1 MYIKTSLTI
10 KQILS
15 IFYITSKIKFFYD
28 NNILWFHNQCIF
40 VVKFIYN
47 YSKFTPIIIN

>member
-28 NNILWFHNQCIF
+28 NKNGQVFRDTVPLTYLALCSTSRN
-40 VVKFIYN
+40 
-47 YSKFTPIIIN
+47 